1 MKRGKRTICDWFF
14 FSFFSLS
21 PSNTYIS
28 AQTPNPPHTH
38 SVGGYESGRDRF
50 LLLTSFQS
58 FKSVKIVKLQRATL
72 CMTSKHPHDQRFW
85 ETDEWE
91 CGWLKMTQMLLFY
104 ISAHLYVVFLEDDRT
119 LEYLYLGSVACVRVE
134 DEALRG
140 MFVFTFIP
148 HCVSTVFP
156 NVSVSLGVLLKD
168 CCVCV
173 RARTC
178 VCVDAGCT
186 VDSSLCQILSLVF
199 SLMFWWQ

>member
-1 MKRGKRTICDWFF
+1 
-14 FSFFSLS
+14 
-21 PSNTYIS
+21 
-28 AQTPNPPHTH
+28 
-38 SVGGYESGRDRF
+38 
-50 LLLTSFQS
+50 
-58 FKSVKIVKLQRATL
+58 
-72 CMTSKHPHDQRFW
+72 MTSKHPHDQRFW

-156 NVSVSLGVLLKD
+156 NVSVSLASCWKTAA
-168 CCVCV
+168 CVCACAHV
-173 RARTC
+173 RLRGCWLYSRLLTLSDFVSGFLTHVLMAIKDFSLFGIHFFFLFNIYETNHIKLGC
-178 VCVDAGCT
+178 YVDASVLQCNN
-186 VDSSLCQILSLVF
+186 
-199 SLMFWWQ
+199 

>member
-1 MKRGKRTICDWFF
+1 
-14 FSFFSLS
+14 
-21 PSNTYIS
+21 
-28 AQTPNPPHTH
+28 
-38 SVGGYESGRDRF
+38 
-50 LLLTSFQS
+50 
-58 FKSVKIVKLQRATL
+58 
-72 CMTSKHPHDQRFW
+72 MTSKHPHDQRFW

-156 NVSVSLGVLLKD
+156 NVSVSLASCWKTAV
-168 CCVCV
+168 CVCV
-173 RARTC
+173 RARASAWMLVVQSTPHSVRFC
-178 VCVDAGCT
+178 LWFSHSCSDGNKGLFIVWYTFFFLFNIYETNHIRLGCYVDASVLQCNN
-186 VDSSLCQILSLVF
+186 
-199 SLMFWWQ
+199 